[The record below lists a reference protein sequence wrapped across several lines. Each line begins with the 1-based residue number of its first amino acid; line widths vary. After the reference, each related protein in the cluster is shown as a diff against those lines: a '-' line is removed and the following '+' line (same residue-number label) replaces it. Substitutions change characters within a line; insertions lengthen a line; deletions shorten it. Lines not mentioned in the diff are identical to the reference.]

1 MNCFKST
8 NKQYDTI
15 RTIKIPIPDK
25 WRNIYDFTSQNPEN
39 NAKILEMGIN
49 SFMSDT
55 SNNEIIK
62 QLEHRLKNVKIQLS
76 KTTDEYKHK
85 IEVLNNKI
93 EYLQSENTSE
103 KIRNANLQ
111 GQIDRIVSTNNS
123 QLIEMDTLRLD
134 LEKANKNL
142 LDLRFNNFDEKLNKI
157 KEELNKDKNG
167 IIPEFKLNQIDN
179 YLLKCDYSMKNID
192 TNLYELN
199 DNLDSKNSILFGY
212 NLQMSIF
219 KEFLKNKSKFI
230 GGILI
235 SNEFDNYYKI
245 TNANLNIPIIYYKYD
260 NSFYN
265 NLVNTIEIIK
275 YWYNTSKCNDFYKN
289 NYISKYNSDLI
300 NIQNNLNKITSTLS
314 NINKNNSSEFFNP
327 LLEPKIAWM
336 SDSNDS
342 ILNNDLSNNEIIID
356 LSDNLIEIDVSENI
370 IQSINIPITNDN
382 IVNTEFEQIKINP
395 IPKPKRAYNS
405 SSRKKNKN
413 INS

>member
-1 MNCFKST
+1 MNCFKSN

-212 NLQMSIF
+212 NLQMTIF
-219 KEFLKNKSKFI
+219 KEFLKNESKFI

-265 NLVNTIEIIK
+265 NLVNAIEIIK
-275 YWYNTSKCNDFYKN
+275 YWYTTSKCNDFYKN

-300 NIQNNLNKITSTLS
+300 NIQNNLNKIISTLS
-314 NINKNNSSEFFNP
+314 NINKNNTFEFLNP
-327 LLEPKIAWM
+327 LLETKIAWM

-370 IQSINIPITNDN
+370 IQSINIPIINDN
-382 IVNTEFEQIKINP
+382 LVNSEIEPIKINP

-413 INS
+413 IN